1 MGPFFLFNPLYYG
14 KKILMNKILILIF
27 TFFVSAAVNADVIG
41 QTLSKTSEKI
51 SEYTIGLIPGE
62 GHTEVSI
69 DLRESSKPNYSILA
83 VRELLKLDSGNIFTQ
98 ISLFNTEHLNKEKMI
113 GNFGLGSR
121 KLFSDNT
128 MLAGFNAFVD
138 NDFNNE
144 NRRASI
150 GFELRNSVLDF
161 NSNIYKGLDDT
172 QDEHVLD
179 GWDYKL
185 ASQVPYLH
193 WSKIFI
199 NHYEWDGVLRNDIKG
214 TKIGSEMN
222 LTNSLNFEIA
232 YDDKDKKGLEDEWYA
247 KIKFV
252 HPPRNNGSTVMDG
265 ISQVAFKE
273 NKDMSGEL
281 LSKVER
287 NNKIMIEFKGSAT
300 ISRTD

>member
-1 MGPFFLFNPLYYG
+1 M
-14 KKILMNKILILIF
+14 KKILTLIIIF
-27 TFFVSAAVNADVIG
+27 FISTVANADLVG
-41 QTLSKTSEKI
+41 QSLSKASEKI
-51 SEYTIGLIPGE
+51 SEYTVGLIPGE
-62 GHTEVSI
+62 GHTEASI
-69 DLRESSKPNYSILA
+69 DIREGYKPDYSILA

-98 ISLFNTEHLNKEKMI
+98 FSLFNTEHLNKEKII

-179 GWDYKL
+179 GWDYRL

-232 YDDKDKKGLEDEWYA
+232 YDDKNKKGLDDDWYA
-247 KIKFV
+247 KIRFV
-252 HPPRNNGSTVMDG
+252 HPPRNNGPTVMDG
-265 ISQVAFKE
+265 ISQNAWKE

-281 LSKVER
+281 LSKVKR

-300 ISRTD
+300 VSRAD

>member
-1 MGPFFLFNPLYYG
+1 M
-14 KKILMNKILILIF
+14 KKILILILTLF
-27 TFFVSAAVNADVIG
+27 ITSLANADVIG
-41 QTLSKTSEKI
+41 QSLSKASEKI

-69 DLRESSKPNYSILA
+69 DLRESSKPDYSILA

-98 ISLFNTEHLNKEKMI
+98 FSIFNTEHANKEKII

-121 KLFSDNT
+121 KLFDNNT
-128 MLAGFNAFVD
+128 MLVGFNTFLD
-138 NDFNNE
+138 NDFNE
-144 NRRASI
+144 DHRRASI

-179 GWDYKL
+179 GWDYRL

-199 NHYEWDGVLRNDIKG
+199 NHYEWDGVLRDDIKG
-214 TKIGSEMN
+214 TKMGSEMI
-222 LTNSLNFEIA
+222 LTRSLNFEIA

-247 KIKFV
+247 KILFV
-252 HPPRNNGSTVMDG
+252 HPPRDNGSTAKDG
-265 ISQVAFKE
+265 ISQVAWKE
-273 NKDMSGEL
+273 NKNMSGEL
-281 LSKVER
+281 LSKVKR

-300 ISRTD
+300 VSRAD

>member
-1 MGPFFLFNPLYYG
+1 M
-14 KKILMNKILILIF
+14 KKIFLSIIATLFF
-27 TFFVSAAVNADVIG
+27 TAANADVIG
-41 QTLSKTSEKI
+41 QSLSKASEKI

-62 GHTEVSI
+62 GHTEASI
-69 DLRESSKPNYSILA
+69 DLREHSKPDYSILA

-98 ISLFNTEHLNKEKMI
+98 MSLFNTEQANEEKII

-121 KLFSDNT
+121 KLFDNNT
-128 MLAGFNAFVD
+128 MLAGFNAFID
-138 NDFNNE
+138 NDFSE
-144 NRRASI
+144 TNRRASI

-179 GWDYKL
+179 GWDYRL

-232 YDDKDKKGLEDEWYA
+232 YDDKNKKGLEDDWYA
-247 KIKFV
+247 KIKFL
-252 HPPRNNGSTVMDG
+252 HPPRNNGPTVMDG
-265 ISQVAFKE
+265 ISQNAWKE